1 MRVIITGATGAIGH
15 ALIAECIKQNIE
27 VLAIC
32 HRGSKRAGL
41 LADEVERMLQSEHAG
56 LNGELPDHLLK
67 IEYLNL
73 DEYATGL
80 HSMQLTSSEKCDSK
94 PYDIF
99 FHMAWNGTTGASRN
113 DEALQQQNAAYSLDA
128 VRLAKKLGCHT
139 FVFAGSQAEYGR
151 VEGKLTA
158 DTATYPENEYGKYKL
173 QAGEKTRALCESL
186 SIKHIWAR
194 ILSVYGPYDS
204 KTSMIMSAISKLR
217 NGEIAEFTKG
227 EQQWDYLY
235 SSDAAN
241 ALLLT
246 AVKGKHGSIY
256 PIGSGRVRALSE
268 YIQVLKNQIDPH
280 ANIELGAV
288 PYAPKQVMYLCADI
302 AQLKQDT
309 GFEPKTEF
317 EDGIREIL
325 RLCE

>member
-1 MRVIITGATGAIGH
+1 MRVVITGATGAIGH

-32 HRGSKRAGL
+32 HRGSQRAGML
-41 LADEVERMLQSEHAG
+41 VDEVGRMLQSKRVG
-56 LNGELPDHLLK
+56 LDCEAPDRLIK

-80 HSMQLTSSEKCDSK
+80 PSG

-99 FHMAWNGTTGASRN
+99 FHMAWSGTTGTSRN

-151 VEGKLTA
+151 VEGKLNA
-158 DTATYPENEYGKYKL
+158 DTPTYPENEYGKYKL
-173 QAGEKTRALCESL
+173 QAGETTRALCESL

-227 EQQWDYLY
+227 EQLWDYLY
-235 SSDAAN
+235 SADAAN
-241 ALLLT
+241 ALLL
-246 AVKGKHGSIY
+246 AAMKGKHGRIY

-268 YIQVLKNQIDPH
+268 YIQILKNQIDPH
-280 ANIELGAV
+280 AQIELGAV

-302 AQLKQDT
+302 SQLKQDT

>member
-1 MRVIITGATGAIGH
+1 MRVVITGATGAIGH

-32 HRGSKRAGL
+32 HRGSKRAGM
-41 LADEVERMLQSEHAG
+41 LADEVGRMLQSKRIG
-56 LNGELPDHLLK
+56 LDCELPDRLIK

-80 HSMQLTSSEKCDSK
+80 PSM

-99 FHMAWNGTTGASRN
+99 FHMAWSGTTGASRN

-128 VRLAKKLGCHT
+128 VRLAKMLGCHT

-158 DTATYPENEYGKYKL
+158 DTPTYPENEYGKYKL
-173 QAGEKTRALCESL
+173 QAGETTRALCESL

-235 SSDAAN
+235 SADAAN
-241 ALLLT
+241 ALLL
-246 AVKGKHGSIY
+246 AAMKGKHGRIY
-256 PIGSGRVRALSE
+256 PIGSGSVRALSE
-268 YIQVLKNQIDPH
+268 YIQILKNQIDPH
-280 ANIELGAV
+280 AQIELGAV
-288 PYAPKQVMYLCADI
+288 PYAPRQVMYLCADI
-302 AQLKQDT
+302 SQLKQDT

>member
-1 MRVIITGATGAIGH
+1 MRVVITGATGAIGH

-32 HRGSKRAGL
+32 HRGSKRAGM
-41 LADEVERMLQSEHAG
+41 LADEVGRMLQSKRVG
-56 LNGELPDHLLK
+56 LDCESPDRLIK
-67 IEYLNL
+67 IRYLNL

-80 HSMQLTSSEKCDSK
+80 PSM

-99 FHMAWNGTTGASRN
+99 FHMAWSGTTGASRN

-128 VRLAKKLGCHT
+128 VRLAKMLGCHT

-158 DTATYPENEYGKYKL
+158 DTPTYPENEYGKYKL
-173 QAGEKTRALCESL
+173 QAGETTRALCESL

-235 SSDAAN
+235 SADAAN
-241 ALLLT
+241 ALLL
-246 AVKGKHGSIY
+246 AAMKGKHGRIY
-256 PIGSGRVRALSE
+256 PIGSGSVRALSE
-268 YIQVLKNQIDPH
+268 YIQILKNQIDPH
-280 ANIELGAV
+280 AQIELGAV
-288 PYAPKQVMYLCADI
+288 PYAPRQVMYLCADI
-302 AQLKQDT
+302 SQLKQDT

>member
-1 MRVIITGATGAIGH
+1 MRVVITGATGAIGH

-32 HRGSKRAGL
+32 HRGSQRAGML
-41 LADEVERMLQSEHAG
+41 VDEVGRMLQSKRIG
-56 LNGELPDHLLK
+56 LDCELPDRLIK

-80 HSMQLTSSEKCDSK
+80 PSM

-99 FHMAWNGTTGASRN
+99 FHMAWSGTTGASRN
-113 DEALQQQNAAYSLDA
+113 DEALQQQNAVYSLDA
-128 VRLAKKLGCHT
+128 VRLAKMLGCHT

-158 DTATYPENEYGKYKL
+158 DTPTYPENEYGKYKL
-173 QAGEKTRALCESL
+173 QAGETTRALCESL

-227 EQQWDYLY
+227 EQLWDYLY
-235 SSDAAN
+235 SADAAN
-241 ALLLT
+241 ALLL
-246 AVKGKHGSIY
+246 AAMKGKHGRIY
-256 PIGSGRVRALSE
+256 PIGSGSVRALSE
-268 YIQVLKNQIDPH
+268 YIQILKNQIDPH
-280 ANIELGAV
+280 AQIELGAV

-302 AQLKQDT
+302 SQLKQDT

>member
-1 MRVIITGATGAIGH
+1 MRVVITGATGAIRH

-32 HRGSKRAGL
+32 HRGSKRAGML
-41 LADEVERMLQSEHAG
+41 VDEVGRMLQSKRIG
-56 LNGELPDHLLK
+56 LDCELPDRLIK

-80 HSMQLTSSEKCDSK
+80 PSM

-99 FHMAWNGTTGASRN
+99 FHMAWSGTTGASRN
-113 DEALQQQNAAYSLDA
+113 DEALQQQNAVYSLDA
-128 VRLAKKLGCHT
+128 VRLAKMLGCHT

-158 DTATYPENEYGKYKL
+158 DTPTYPENEYGKYKL
-173 QAGEKTRALCESL
+173 QAGETTRALCESL

-227 EQQWDYLY
+227 EQLWDYLY
-235 SSDAAN
+235 SADAAN
-241 ALLLT
+241 ALLL
-246 AVKGKHGSIY
+246 AAMKGKHGRIY
-256 PIGSGRVRALSE
+256 PIGSGSVRALSE
-268 YIQVLKNQIDPH
+268 YIQILKNQIDPH
-280 ANIELGAV
+280 AQIELGAV

-302 AQLKQDT
+302 SQLKQDT

>member
-1 MRVIITGATGAIGH
+1 MRVVITGATGAIGH

-32 HRGSKRAGL
+32 HRGSKRAGML
-41 LADEVERMLQSEHAG
+41 VDEVGRMLQSKRIG
-56 LNGELPDHLLK
+56 LDCELPDRLIK

-80 HSMQLTSSEKCDSK
+80 PSM

-99 FHMAWNGTTGASRN
+99 FHMAWSGTTGASRN

-128 VRLAKKLGCHT
+128 VRLAKMLGCHT

-158 DTATYPENEYGKYKL
+158 DTPTYPENEYGKYKL
-173 QAGEKTRALCESL
+173 QAGETTRALCESL

-227 EQQWDYLY
+227 EQLWDYLY
-235 SSDAAN
+235 SADAAN
-241 ALLLT
+241 ALLL
-246 AVKGKHGSIY
+246 AAMKGKHGRIY
-256 PIGSGRVRALSE
+256 PIGSGSVRALSE
-268 YIQVLKNQIDPH
+268 YIQILKNQIDPH
-280 ANIELGAV
+280 AQIELGAV

-302 AQLKQDT
+302 SQLKQDT

>member
-1 MRVIITGATGAIGH
+1 MRVVITGATGAIGH

-32 HRGSKRAGL
+32 HRGSKRAGML
-41 LADEVERMLQSEHAG
+41 VDEVGRMLQSKRIG
-56 LNGELPDHLLK
+56 LDCELPDRLIK

-80 HSMQLTSSEKCDSK
+80 PSM

-99 FHMAWNGTTGASRN
+99 FHMAWSGTTGASRN
-113 DEALQQQNAAYSLDA
+113 DEALQQQNAVYSLDA
-128 VRLAKKLGCHT
+128 VRLAKMLGCHT

-158 DTATYPENEYGKYKL
+158 DTPTYPENEYGKYKL
-173 QAGEKTRALCESL
+173 QAGETTRALCESL

-227 EQQWDYLY
+227 EQLWDYLY
-235 SSDAAN
+235 SADAAN
-241 ALLLT
+241 ALLL
-246 AVKGKHGSIY
+246 AAMKGKHGRIY
-256 PIGSGRVRALSE
+256 PIGSGSVRALSE
-268 YIQVLKNQIDPH
+268 YIQILKNQIDPH
-280 ANIELGAV
+280 AQIELGAV

-302 AQLKQDT
+302 SQLKQDT